1 MKRYN
6 AAAAEKTLA
15 VYNTSTDYDR
25 LHKLAKQGY
34 KIPCFLWDNLHSED
48 TLFFRLAV
56 CKKIG
61 DCVEILESGRCFI
74 DDMPGLELF
83 KHQCEKLELR
93 FIIPN
98 IKDPANGKQ
107 N

>member
-15 VYNTSTDYDR
+15 AYNTSTDYDR

-61 DCVEILESGRCFI
+61 D
-74 DDMPGLELF
+74 MPGLKHF
-83 KHQCEKLELR
+83 KHQCEKMELR
-93 FIIPN
+93 FIVPN
-98 IKDPANGKQ
+98 IKDQ
-107 N
+107 NK

>member
-15 VYNTSTDYDR
+15 AYETSTDYER
-25 LHKLAKQGY
+25 LHELARQGY

-48 TLFFRLAV
+48 TLFFRLAA

-61 DCVEILESGRCFI
+61 NFVGNLIFNRNRINGNHAAIVEFQFYTAVIHVVGTRY
-74 DDMPGLELF
+74 
-83 KHQCEKLELR
+83 
-93 FIIPN
+93 
-98 IKDPANGKQ
+98 
-107 N
+107 